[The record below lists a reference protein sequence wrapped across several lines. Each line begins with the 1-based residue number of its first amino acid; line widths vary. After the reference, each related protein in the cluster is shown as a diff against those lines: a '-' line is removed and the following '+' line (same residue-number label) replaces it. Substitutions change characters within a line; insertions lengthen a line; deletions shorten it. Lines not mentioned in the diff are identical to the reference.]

1 MADATT
7 SRGWM
12 VPVWGL
18 FAAAYAVVTA
28 ELIIAG
34 LLPNIAS
41 DLKVDIP
48 TAGLLI
54 TGYALGVAI
63 LGPIL
68 ALATATLPRRALLLA
83 LLAIFIVGNCICA
96 VSGSY
101 WMLLAARL
109 VLACCHGLFFGVAM
123 VMASRLAPEGRQT
136 TAISVVVAG
145 TALAQIL
152 GVPIG
157 TAIGEAFGWRTTFW
171 VIAVLGAVALLV
183 LLVLIPRTADPA
195 RGKDDFRAELAAAR
209 RPVVLLSYLNV
220 TLFMTGVF
228 TLFAYVVPLMTRLSG
243 VPESLVPWVLFGMG
257 FLGFFGNLA
266 GGRLGDWKPQA
277 TMIGILAFII
287 VMALVMAAVAH
298 SAVGIVATLC
308 ATWLVGFGFV
318 APVQGRI
325 LKAAQDAP
333 NFASTLI
340 STAFNIGIAS
350 GAALGGAALAA
361 GWGYGVL
368 PLIEA
373 AFLALSL
380 CGVLALTAR
389 DRRQAALPAAAAAA
403 TAE

>member
-1 MADATT
+1 MAEATT

-12 VPVWGL
+12 IPVFGL
-18 FAAAYAVVTA
+18 FIAAYAVVTA

-34 LLPNIAS
+34 LLPNVAA

-48 TAGLLI
+48 PAGLLI

-63 LGPIL
+63 VGPIL
-68 ALATATLPRRALLLA
+68 ALVTATLPRRALLLG
-83 LLAIFIVGNCICA
+83 LVVVFIVGNGICA
-96 VSGSY
+96 ISASY
-101 WMLLAARL
+101 GMLLAARL
-109 VLACCHGLFFGVAM
+109 VIACCHGLFFGVAI

-136 TAISVVVAG
+136 SAISLVVAG
-145 TALAQIL
+145 TALAQII

-157 TAIGEAFGWRTTFW
+157 TAIGNAYGWRTTFW
-171 VIAVLGAVALLV
+171 VIAVLGTVALIV
-183 LLVLIPRTADPA
+183 LLVLIPRTSEPS
-195 RGKDDFRAELAAAR
+195 RGKDDFRAELAAAT
-209 RPVVLLSYLNV
+209 RPAVLLSYLTI
-220 TLFMTGVF
+220 TLFMTGIF
-228 TLFAYVVPLMTRLSG
+228 ALFAYVVPLMTRLSG
-243 VPESLVPWVLFGMG
+243 VPASFVPWVLFGMG

-277 TMIGILAFII
+277 TMLGILAFVIA
-287 VMALVMAAVAH
+287 MALVMAAVAS

-308 ATWLVGFGFV
+308 ATWLIGFGFV
-318 APVQGRI
+318 APIQGRI
-325 LKAAQDAP
+325 LKEAQDAP

-340 STAFNIGIAS
+340 STAFNVGIAG

-373 AFLALSL
+373 VFLVLAL
-380 CGVLALTAR
+380 CAVLALTAY
-389 DRRQAALPAAAAAA
+389 DRRRTAAPCAVAGA